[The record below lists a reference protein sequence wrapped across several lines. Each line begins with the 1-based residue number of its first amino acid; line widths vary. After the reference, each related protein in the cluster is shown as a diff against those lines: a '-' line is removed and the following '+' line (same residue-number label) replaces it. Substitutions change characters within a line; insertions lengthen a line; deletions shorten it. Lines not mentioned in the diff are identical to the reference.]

1 MTDSAVAATRCQ
13 TGLQGSVTL
22 TEIVLVVANTG
33 VVAEIG
39 IVCVM
44 TAWTTG

>member
-1 MTDSAVAATRCQ
+1 MTDSAVAAIRCQ
-13 TGLQGSVTL
+13 TGPQGNVIL

-39 IVCVM
+39 IVHVM
-44 TAWTTG
+44 TVWTTG